1 MKLLFVLF
9 IVVSLFAIIVG
20 QGFSQMRRP
29 MMMGRGPFPQRSF
42 ILQRGPMGPPRRP
55 LPMSSSN
62 NFDGMPGLRPP
73 KGIAE
78 KLNRAK
84 LKDFMQLG
92 QFLMHRRALQ
102 A

>member
-1 MKLLFVLF
+1 MKLHLVLLLLVTF
-9 IVVSLFAIIVG
+9 FAVIVG

-29 MMMGRGPFPQRSF
+29 MMRRALPQRSF
-42 ILQRGPMGPPRRP
+42 APRRGPMGPPRRS

-62 NFDGMPGLRPP
+62 RFAGMPGLRPP

-78 KLNRAK
+78 QLNRAK

-92 QFLMHRRALQ
+92 QFLMHRRRALH